1 MEKKGQLN
9 NILKVAEK
17 SFAQN
22 GYRGVSLQGIAE
34 SAGVSKS
41 LIFYYFKNKSKLF
54 EELIKKSV
62 EIILKKLNEV
72 ACSNKTPAEK
82 IEAFI
87 QTFFEILLKEK
98 ALIQLLARETSNPE
112 SPIASLVIK
121 QSRKIIDS
129 LASIIEE
136 GVQEGSF
143 RSLNPRTAAIS
154 LFGML
159 TTYVAAINVFGRQ
172 LSSSELK
179 NFSKEELS
187 KINTEIF
194 LKGIAK

>member
-17 SFAQN
+17 SFAQS

-41 LIFYYFKNKSKLF
+41 LIFYYFKNKRKLF

-72 ACSNKTPAEK
+72 AGSNKKPAEK

-143 RSLNPRTAAIS
+143 RPLNPRTAAIS

-187 KINTEIF
+187 RINTEIF